1 MRPKIIAHR
10 GASHLAPENTVA
22 AFRLAAAMGV
32 DGIEFDTL
40 FTADGHLVVHHEYI
54 TDLHANANEVIPWRT
69 LDELR
74 ALDFGSWKDPRWA
87 GEKIPTFA
95 EALEACSTVDTIQV
109 EFKSPLGANATTD
122 QDAFAERILEEVE
135 SSGLADKIIITS
147 FNHGILSRV
156 KKLAPQQRVGVLTL
170 NSVDSYLAPPPA
182 LLQALGIIDGPEAAA
197 LLENGMENGLPPA
210 AVPALRQLVDMA
222 QYVTLNGDETSPLR
236 WVIDRLWALTS
247 DHPGENPLELL
258 FCMAS
263 QHDLPSYL
271 AGLDFVPEVLS
282 CQYNTCFRDLDLVQ
296 KVQATGVEVAP
307 WPVDGVFD
315 LKSILAMDPVTVV
328 TNRPERLF
336 QMLDPDWTMPE
347 AAAAMLA
354 SPSAARVG
362 GYAEGI

>member
-10 GASHLAPENTVA
+10 GASHLAPENTLA

-40 FTADGHLVVHHEYI
+40 LTADGHLVVHHEYI
-54 TDLHANANEVIPWRT
+54 TDLHANANEVIPWCT
-69 LDELR
+69 LDQLR
-74 ALDFGSWKDPRWA
+74 ALDFGSWKDPRYA

-95 EALEACSTVDTIQV
+95 EALEACSPVDTIQV

-135 SSGLADKIIITS
+135 SSGLADKIIVTS

-156 KKLAPQQRVGVLTL
+156 KKLSPCQRVGVLTL

-182 LLQALGIIDGPEAAA
+182 LLQTLGIISGPEAQSM
-197 LLENGMENGLPPA
+197 MENGLENSLPGGQQ
-210 AVPALRQLVDMA
+210 ALRALVDLA
-222 QYVTLNGDETSPLR
+222 QYATLNGDETSPVR
-236 WVIDRLWALTS
+236 WLIDRLWALTS
-247 DHPGENPLELL
+247 DHPGENLFELL
-258 FCMAS
+258 LCMAS

-271 AGLDFVPEVLS
+271 ASLDFVPEVLS
-282 CQYNTCFRDLDLVQ
+282 CQYNTCFRDRDLVQ

-315 LKSILAMDPVTVV
+315 LQSILDMDPVTIV

-336 QMLDPDWTMPE
+336 QMLDPDFQMPE
-347 AAAAMLA
+347 AAAALLA
-354 SPSAARVG
+354 DPSLAR
-362 GYAEGI
+362 

>member
-10 GASHLAPENTVA
+10 GASHLAPENTLA

-40 FTADGHLVVHHEYI
+40 LTADGHLVVHHEYI
-54 TDLHANANEVIPWRT
+54 TDLHANANEIIPWCT
-69 LDELR
+69 LDQLR
-74 ALDFGSWKDPRWA
+74 ALDFGSWKDPRYA

-95 EALEACSTVDTIQV
+95 EALEACSPVDTIQV

-135 SSGLADKIIITS
+135 SSGLADKIIVTS

-156 KKLAPQQRVGVLTL
+156 KKLSPCQRVGVLTL

-182 LLQALGIIDGPEAAA
+182 LLQTLGIISGPEADAA
-197 LLENGMENGLPPA
+197 MENGLPGGQQ
-210 AVPALRQLVDMA
+210 ALRTLVDLA
-222 QYVTLNGDETSPLR
+222 QYATLNGDETSPVR
-236 WVIDRLWALTS
+236 WLIDRLWALTS
-247 DHPGENPLELL
+247 DHPGENLFELL
-258 FCMAS
+258 LCMAS

-271 AGLDFVPEVLS
+271 ASLDFVPEVLS
-282 CQYNTCFRDLDLVQ
+282 CQYNTCFRDRDLVQ

-307 WPVDGVFD
+307 WPVDSVFD
-315 LKSILAMDPVTVV
+315 LQSILDMDPVTIV

-336 QMLDPDWTMPE
+336 QMLDPDFQMPE
-347 AAAAMLA
+347 AAAALLA
-354 SPSAARVG
+354 DPSLAR
-362 GYAEGI
+362 